1 MKKFSILVLINLIF
15 LEVKTQEILFPV
27 NPNNQNYLSGN
38 LGELRGSHFHMG
50 IDIKTFGRINE
61 PIYAA
66 DDGFVERIFISGTG
80 YGKAIYLKHNNGT
93 KTVYA
98 HLNKFNSE
106 LDKYSTNYQYRNK
119 RFKVNLL
126 HGTRFFYKKGDL
138 IGYSGNSG
146 SSGGP
151 HLHFELRDSLDNV
164 YDPLRYGF
172 KEIKDNRNPIINK
185 ISLKTLNID
194 SRINNGFGLKK
205 IDLSKSINHQKNYFV
220 QAKGEIGISL
230 LAYDKLDG
238 FENKVGIKKI
248 MLYVDDTLRIENEI
262 NLLSYAETKSVKRY
276 IEYDIFQRNRE
287 QFIKLYQDDGNKL
300 NFHQDRDDGVIRI
313 GENETKKIKVVVF
326 DSFENSNSF
335 TFYLKS
341 NEVSKNTIENFNLF
355 KNEYYNID
363 NTLVIRSK
371 LKNRDNIEYKENS
384 YLRSINYSFKDEN
397 FKYYLFDLR
406 KNNPTKIILDDSYI
420 DLNFLDP
427 VFIGK
432 KYKIEESDFS
442 IDFSKSSLFDT
453 LYFEFLKDES
463 YKFKNSHPIKNNIV
477 VTLKTKIANDH
488 NKTHV
493 YAINDDDISF
503 VGGKWDENEI
513 SFSTNSLSN
522 YKILKDT
529 IKPEIQPITVNQNII
544 SFKIDDKMSG
554 INSYEANINNEWVL
568 FEYDNKN
575 KMIISKKKNP
585 NKPFKG
591 KFVLIVLDN
600 AENKSI
606 YNINI

>member
-106 LDKYSTNYQYRNK
+106 LDKYSTNYQYSNK
-119 RFKVNLL
+119 RFKVNLFP
-126 HGTRFFYKKGDL
+126 GSRFFYKKGDL

-205 IDLSKSINHQKNYFV
+205 IDLSKSINQQKNYFV

-262 NLLSYAETKSVKRY
+262 NLLSYTETKSVKRY

-287 QFIKLYQDDGNKL
+287 QFVKLYQDDGNKL

-326 DSFENSNSF
+326 DSFENSNSY

-371 LKNRDNIEYKENS
+371 LKNRDNIEYEENS
-384 YLRSINYSFKDEN
+384 YLRSIDYSFKDEN

-406 KNNPTKIILDDSYI
+406 KNNPSKIILDDSYI
-420 DLNFLDP
+420 DLNFLNP

-442 IDFSKSSLFDT
+442 INFSKSSLFDT

-554 INSYEANINNEWVL
+554 INSYEANINDEWVL

-575 KMIISKKKNP
+575 KMIISKKKDS

-591 KFVLIVLDN
+591 KFVLIVSDN

>member
-106 LDKYSTNYQYRNK
+106 LDKYSTNYQYSNK
-119 RFKVNLL
+119 RFKVNLFP
-126 HGTRFFYKKGDL
+126 GSRFFYKKGDL

-172 KEIKDNRNPIINK
+172 KEIKDSRNPIINK

-205 IDLSKSINHQKNYFV
+205 IDLSKSINQQKNYFI

-287 QFIKLYQDDGNKL
+287 QFVKLYQDDGNKL

-326 DSFENSNSF
+326 DSFENSNSY

-371 LKNRDNIEYKENS
+371 LKNRDNIEYEENG
-384 YLRSINYSFKDEN
+384 YLRSIDYSFKDEN

-406 KNNPTKIILDDSYI
+406 KNNPSKIILDDSYI

-442 IDFSKSSLFDT
+442 INFSKSSLFDT

-463 YKFKNSHPIKNNIV
+463 YRFKNSHPIKNNIV

-554 INSYEANINNEWVL
+554 INSYEANINDEWVL

-575 KMIISKKKNP
+575 KMIISKKKDS

-591 KFVLIVLDN
+591 KFVLIVSDN

>member
-119 RFKVNLL
+119 RFKVNLFP
-126 HGTRFFYKKGDL
+126 GSRFFYKKGDL

-205 IDLSKSINHQKNYFV
+205 IDLSKSINQQKNYFV

-262 NLLSYAETKSVKRY
+262 NLLSYVETKSVKRY

-287 QFIKLYQDDGNKL
+287 QFVKLYQDDGNKL

-371 LKNRDNIEYKENS
+371 LKNRDNIEYEENS
-384 YLRSINYSFKDEN
+384 YLRSIDYSFKDEN

-406 KNNPTKIILDDSYI
+406 KNNPSKIILDDSYI
-420 DLNFLDP
+420 DLNFFDP

-442 IDFSKSSLFDT
+442 INFSKSSLFDT

-503 VGGKWDENEI
+503 VGGKWDKNEI

-554 INSYEANINNEWVL
+554 INSYEANINDEWVL

>member
-106 LDKYSTNYQYRNK
+106 LDKYSTNYQYSNK
-119 RFKVNLL
+119 RFKVNLFP
-126 HGTRFFYKKGDL
+126 GSRFFYKKGDL

-205 IDLSKSINHQKNYFV
+205 IDLSKSINQQKNYFV

-287 QFIKLYQDDGNKL
+287 QFVKLYQDDGNKL

-384 YLRSINYSFKDEN
+384 YLRSIHYSFKDEN

-442 IDFSKSSLFDT
+442 INFSKSSLFDT

-554 INSYEANINNEWVL
+554 INSYEANINDEWVL

-575 KMIISKKKNP
+575 KMIISKKKDS

-591 KFVLIVLDN
+591 KFVLIVSDN

>member
-106 LDKYSTNYQYRNK
+106 LDKYSTNYQYSNK
-119 RFKVNLL
+119 RFKVNLFP
-126 HGTRFFYKKGDL
+126 GSRFFYKKGDL

-172 KEIKDNRNPIINK
+172 KEIKDNRSPIINK

-205 IDLSKSINHQKNYFV
+205 IDLSKSINQQKNYFV

-238 FENKVGIKKI
+238 FENKVCIKKI

-287 QFIKLYQDDGNKL
+287 QFVKLYQDDGNKL

-326 DSFENSNSF
+326 DSFENSNSY

-371 LKNRDNIEYKENS
+371 LKNRDNIEYEENS
-384 YLRSINYSFKDEN
+384 YLRSIDYSFKDEN

-442 IDFSKSSLFDT
+442 INFSKSSLFDT

-463 YKFKNSHPIKNNIV
+463 YRFKNSHPIKNNIV

-488 NKTHV
+488 SKTHV

-575 KMIISKKKNP
+575 KMIISKKKDS

>member
-1 MKKFSILVLINLIF
+1 
-15 LEVKTQEILFPV
+15 
-27 NPNNQNYLSGN
+27 
-38 LGELRGSHFHMG
+38 
-50 IDIKTFGRINE
+50 
-61 PIYAA
+61 
-66 DDGFVERIFISGTG
+66 
-80 YGKAIYLKHNNGT
+80 
-93 KTVYA
+93 
-98 HLNKFNSE
+98 
-106 LDKYSTNYQYRNK
+106 
-119 RFKVNLL
+119 
-126 HGTRFFYKKGDL
+126 
-138 IGYSGNSG
+138 
-146 SSGGP
+146 
-151 HLHFELRDSLDNV
+151 
-164 YDPLRYGF
+164 
-172 KEIKDNRNPIINK
+172 
-185 ISLKTLNID
+185 
-194 SRINNGFGLKK
+194 
-205 IDLSKSINHQKNYFV
+205 
-220 QAKGEIGISL
+220 
-230 LAYDKLDG
+230 
-238 FENKVGIKKI
+238 

-287 QFIKLYQDDGNKL
+287 QFVKLYQDDGNKL

-326 DSFENSNSF
+326 DSFENSNSY

-355 KNEYYNID
+355 KNEYYNKD

-406 KNNPTKIILDDSYI
+406 KNNPSKIILDDSYI
-420 DLNFLDP
+420 DLNFLNP

-442 IDFSKSSLFDT
+442 INFSKSSLFDT
-453 LYFEFLKDES
+453 LFFEFLKDES

-488 NKTHV
+488 SKTHV

-575 KMIISKKKNP
+575 KMIISKKKDS

-591 KFVLIVLDN
+591 NFVLIVSDN

>member
-1 MKKFSILVLINLIF
+1 MKKFLILVLINFIF

-106 LDKYSTNYQYRNK
+106 LDKYSTSYQYRNK
-119 RFKVNLL
+119 RFKVNLFP
-126 HGTRFFYKKGDL
+126 GSRFFYKKGDL

-172 KEIKDNRNPIINK
+172 KEIKDNRNPIIDK
-185 ISLKTLNID
+185 ISLKTLNIN

-205 IDLSKSINHQKNYFV
+205 IDLSKSINLRKNNFI
-220 QAKGEIGISL
+220 QAKGEIGISV

-248 MLYVDDTLRIENEI
+248 RLYVDDTLRVENEI
-262 NLLSYAETKSVKRY
+262 NLLSYSETKSVKRY
-276 IEYDIFQRNRE
+276 IEYDIFQKNRE
-287 QFIKLYQDDGNKL
+287 QFVKLYQDDGNKL
-300 NFHQDRDDGVIRI
+300 NFHQDRDKGVIRI
-313 GENETKKIKVVVF
+313 GKNETKKIKVVVF
-326 DSFENSNSF
+326 DSFENNNSF

-341 NEVSKNTIENFNLF
+341 NEVSKNRIENFNLF

-371 LKNRDNIEYKENS
+371 LKNRDNIEYEENS
-384 YLRSINYSFKDEN
+384 HLRSIDYSFKDEN

-406 KNNPTKIILDDSYI
+406 KNSPSKIILDDSKI

-432 KYKIEESDFS
+432 KYKIEEDDFS
-442 IDFSKSSLFDT
+442 INFSKSSLFDT

-477 VTLKTKIANDH
+477 VTLKTKKANDQ
-488 NKTHV
+488 NKTHI

-513 SFSTNSLSN
+513 SFSTNSLLN

-529 IKPEIQPITVNQNII
+529 IKPEIQPITINQNII

-554 INSYEANINNEWVL
+554 INSYEASINNEWIL

-585 NKPFKG
+585 NIPFKG
-591 KFVLIVLDN
+591 KFVLIVSDN

>member
-80 YGKAIYLKHNNGT
+80 YGKAIYIKHNNGT

-106 LDKYSTNYQYRNK
+106 LDKYSTNYQYSNK
-119 RFKVNLL
+119 RFKVNLFP
-126 HGTRFFYKKGDL
+126 GSRFFYKKGDL

-205 IDLSKSINHQKNYFV
+205 IDLSKSINQQKNYFV

-287 QFIKLYQDDGNKL
+287 QFVKLYQDDGNKL

-371 LKNRDNIEYKENS
+371 LKNRDNIEYEENS
-384 YLRSINYSFKDEN
+384 YLRSIDYSFKDEN

-442 IDFSKSSLFDT
+442 INFSKSSLFDT

>member
-1 MKKFSILVLINLIF
+1 MKKFLILVLINFIF

-106 LDKYSTNYQYRNK
+106 LDKYSTSYQYRNK
-119 RFKVNLL
+119 RFKVNLFP
-126 HGTRFFYKKGDL
+126 GSRFFYKKGDL

-172 KEIKDNRNPIINK
+172 KEIKDNRNPIIDK
-185 ISLKTLNID
+185 ISLKTLNIN

-205 IDLSKSINHQKNYFV
+205 IDLSKSINLRKNNFI
-220 QAKGEIGISL
+220 QAKGEIGISV

-248 MLYVDDTLRIENEI
+248 RLYVDDTLRVENEI
-262 NLLSYAETKSVKRY
+262 NLLSYSETKSVKRY

-287 QFIKLYQDDGNKL
+287 QFVKLYQDDGNKL
-300 NFHQDRDDGVIRI
+300 NFHQDRDKGVIRI
-313 GENETKKIKVVVF
+313 GKNETKKIKVVVF
-326 DSFENSNSF
+326 DSFENNNSF

-341 NEVSKNTIENFNLF
+341 NEVSKNRIENFNLF

-371 LKNRDNIEYKENS
+371 LKNRDNIEYEENS
-384 YLRSINYSFKDEN
+384 HLRSIDYSFKDEN

-406 KNNPTKIILDDSYI
+406 KNSPSKIILDDSKI

-432 KYKIEESDFS
+432 KYKIEEDDFS
-442 IDFSKSSLFDT
+442 INFSKSSLFDT

-477 VTLKTKIANDH
+477 VTLKTKKANDQ
-488 NKTHV
+488 NKTHI

-513 SFSTNSLSN
+513 SFSTNSLLN

-529 IKPEIQPITVNQNII
+529 IKPEIQPITINQNII

-554 INSYEANINNEWVL
+554 INSYEASINNEWIL

-585 NKPFKG
+585 NIPFKG
-591 KFVLIVLDN
+591 KFVLIVSDN

>member
-1 MKKFSILVLINLIF
+1 MKKFLILVLINFIF

-106 LDKYSTNYQYRNK
+106 LDKYSTSYQYRNK
-119 RFKVNLL
+119 LFKVNLFP
-126 HGTRFFYKKGDL
+126 GSRFFYKKGDL

-172 KEIKDNRNPIINK
+172 KEIKDNRNPIIDK
-185 ISLKTLNID
+185 ISLKTLNIN

-205 IDLSKSINHQKNYFV
+205 IDLSKSINLRKNNFI
-220 QAKGEIGISL
+220 QAKGEIGISV

-248 MLYVDDTLRIENEI
+248 RLYVDDTLRVENEI
-262 NLLSYAETKSVKRY
+262 NLLSYSETKSVKRY

-287 QFIKLYQDDGNKL
+287 QFVKLYQDDGNKL
-300 NFHQDRDDGVIRI
+300 NFHQDRDKGVIRI
-313 GENETKKIKVVVF
+313 GKNETKKIKVVVF
-326 DSFENSNSF
+326 DSFENNNSF

-341 NEVSKNTIENFNLF
+341 NEVSKNRIENFNLF

-371 LKNRDNIEYKENS
+371 LKNRDNIEYEENS
-384 YLRSINYSFKDEN
+384 HLRSIDYSFKDEN

-406 KNNPTKIILDDSYI
+406 KNSPSKIILDDSKI

-432 KYKIEESDFS
+432 KYKIEEDDFS
-442 IDFSKSSLFDT
+442 INFSKSSLFDT

-477 VTLKTKIANDH
+477 VTLKTKKANDQ
-488 NKTHV
+488 NKTHI

-513 SFSTNSLSN
+513 SFSTNSLLN

-529 IKPEIQPITVNQNII
+529 IKPEIQPKTINQNII

-554 INSYEANINNEWVL
+554 INSYEASINNEWIL

-585 NKPFKG
+585 NIPFKG
-591 KFVLIVLDN
+591 KFVLIVSDN

>member
-119 RFKVNLL
+119 RFKVNLFP
-126 HGTRFFYKKGDL
+126 GSRFFYKKGDI

-262 NLLSYAETKSVKRY
+262 TLLSYAETKSVKRY

-287 QFIKLYQDDGNKL
+287 QFVKLYQDDGNKL

-371 LKNRDNIEYKENS
+371 LKNRDNIEYEENS
-384 YLRSINYSFKDEN
+384 YLRSIDYSFKDEN

-406 KNNPTKIILDDSYI
+406 KNNPSKIILDDSYI

-463 YKFKNSHPIKNNIV
+463 FKFKNSHPIKNNIV

-529 IKPEIQPITVNQNII
+529 IKPEIQPITINQNII
-544 SFKIDDKMSG
+544 SFKIDDVMSG

-575 KMIISKKKNP
+575 KMIISKKKDS

-591 KFVLIVLDN
+591 KFVLIVSDN

>member
-1 MKKFSILVLINLIF
+1 MCIRDS
-15 LEVKTQEILFPV
+15 
-27 NPNNQNYLSGN
+27 YLSGN

-119 RFKVNLL
+119 RFKVNLFP
-126 HGTRFFYKKGDL
+126 GSRFFYKKGDL

-205 IDLSKSINHQKNYFV
+205 IDLSKSINQQKNYFV

-276 IEYDIFQRNRE
+276 IEYD
-287 QFIKLYQDDGNKL
+287 L
-300 NFHQDRDDGVIRI
+300 
-313 GENETKKIKVVVF
+313 
-326 DSFENSNSF
+326 
-335 TFYLKS
+335 
-341 NEVSKNTIENFNLF
+341 
-355 KNEYYNID
+355 
-363 NTLVIRSK
+363 
-371 LKNRDNIEYKENS
+371 
-384 YLRSINYSFKDEN
+384 
-397 FKYYLFDLR
+397 
-406 KNNPTKIILDDSYI
+406 
-420 DLNFLDP
+420 
-427 VFIGK
+427 
-432 KYKIEESDFS
+432 
-442 IDFSKSSLFDT
+442 SLI
-453 LYFEFLKDES
+453 
-463 YKFKNSHPIKNNIV
+463 HI
-477 VTLKTKIANDH
+477 
-488 NKTHV
+488 
-493 YAINDDDISF
+493 
-503 VGGKWDENEI
+503 
-513 SFSTNSLSN
+513 
-522 YKILKDT
+522 
-529 IKPEIQPITVNQNII
+529 
-544 SFKIDDKMSG
+544 
-554 INSYEANINNEWVL
+554 
-568 FEYDNKN
+568 
-575 KMIISKKKNP
+575 
-585 NKPFKG
+585 
-591 KFVLIVLDN
+591 
-600 AENKSI
+600 
-606 YNINI
+606 

>member
-38 LGELRGSHFHMG
+38 LGELRGTRFHMG

-119 RFKVNLL
+119 QFKVNLFP
-126 HGTRFFYKKGDL
+126 GSRFFYKKGDL

-151 HLHFELRDSLDNV
+151 HLHFELRDSLNNV

-205 IDLSKSINHQKNYFV
+205 IDLSKSINQQKNYFV

-287 QFIKLYQDDGNKL
+287 QFVKLYQDDGNKL
-300 NFHQDRDDGVIRI
+300 NFHQDSDDGVIRI

-371 LKNRDNIEYKENS
+371 LKNRDNIEYEENS

-406 KNNPTKIILDDSYI
+406 KNNPSKIILDDSYI

-529 IKPEIQPITVNQNII
+529 IKPEIQPITINQNII
-544 SFKIDDKMSG
+544 TFKIDDKMSG
-554 INSYEANINNEWVL
+554 INSYEANINDEWVL

-591 KFVLIVLDN
+591 KFVLIVSDN

>member
-1 MKKFSILVLINLIF
+1 MKKFLILVLINFIF

-106 LDKYSTNYQYRNK
+106 LDKYSTSYQYRNK
-119 RFKVNLL
+119 LFKVNLFP
-126 HGTRFFYKKGDL
+126 GSRFFYKKGDL

-172 KEIKDNRNPIINK
+172 KEIKDNRNPIIDK
-185 ISLKTLNID
+185 ISLKTLNIN

-205 IDLSKSINHQKNYFV
+205 IDLSKSINLRKNNFI
-220 QAKGEIGISL
+220 QAKGEIGISV

-248 MLYVDDTLRIENEI
+248 RLYVDDTLRVENEI
-262 NLLSYAETKSVKRY
+262 NLLSYSETKSVKRY

-287 QFIKLYQDDGNKL
+287 QFVKLYQDDGNKL
-300 NFHQDRDDGVIRI
+300 NFHQDRDKGVIRI
-313 GENETKKIKVVVF
+313 GKNETKKIKVVVF
-326 DSFENSNSF
+326 DSFENNNSF

-341 NEVSKNTIENFNLF
+341 NEVSKNRIENFNLF

-371 LKNRDNIEYKENS
+371 LKNRDNIEYEENS
-384 YLRSINYSFKDEN
+384 HLRSIDYSFKDEN

-406 KNNPTKIILDDSYI
+406 KNSPSKIILDDSKI
-420 DLNFLDP
+420 DLNFLVP

-432 KYKIEESDFS
+432 KYKIEEDDFS
-442 IDFSKSSLFDT
+442 INFSKSSLFDT

-477 VTLKTKIANDH
+477 VTLKTKKANDQ
-488 NKTHV
+488 NKTHI

-513 SFSTNSLSN
+513 SFSTNSLLN

-529 IKPEIQPITVNQNII
+529 IKPEIQPITINQNII

-554 INSYEANINNEWVL
+554 INSYEASINNEWIL

-585 NKPFKG
+585 NIPFKG
-591 KFVLIVLDN
+591 KFVLIVSDN

>member
-1 MKKFSILVLINLIF
+1 MKKFLILVLINFIF

-106 LDKYSTNYQYRNK
+106 LDKYSTSYQYRNK
-119 RFKVNLL
+119 RFKVNLFP
-126 HGTRFFYKKGDL
+126 GSRFFYKKGDL

-172 KEIKDNRNPIINK
+172 KEIKDNRNPIIDK
-185 ISLKTLNID
+185 ISLKTLNIN

-205 IDLSKSINHQKNYFV
+205 IDLSKSINLRKNNFI
-220 QAKGEIGISL
+220 QAKGEIGISV

-248 MLYVDDTLRIENEI
+248 RLYVDDTLRVENEI
-262 NLLSYAETKSVKRY
+262 TLLSYSETKSVKRY

-287 QFIKLYQDDGNKL
+287 QFVKLYQDDGNKL
-300 NFHQDRDDGVIRI
+300 NFHQDRDKGVIRI
-313 GENETKKIKVVVF
+313 GKNETKKIKVVVF
-326 DSFENSNSF
+326 DSFENNNSF

-341 NEVSKNTIENFNLF
+341 NEVSKNRIENFNLF

-371 LKNRDNIEYKENS
+371 LKNRDNIEYEENS
-384 YLRSINYSFKDEN
+384 HLRSIDYSFKDEN

-406 KNNPTKIILDDSYI
+406 KNSPSKIILDDSKI

-432 KYKIEESDFS
+432 KYKIEEDDFS
-442 IDFSKSSLFDT
+442 INFSKSSLFDT

-477 VTLKTKIANDH
+477 VTLKTKKANDQ
-488 NKTHV
+488 NKTHI

-513 SFSTNSLSN
+513 SFSTNSLLN

-529 IKPEIQPITVNQNII
+529 IKPEIQPKTINQNII

-554 INSYEANINNEWVL
+554 INSYEASINNEWIL

-585 NKPFKG
+585 NIPFKG
-591 KFVLIVLDN
+591 KFVLIVSDN

>member
-1 MKKFSILVLINLIF
+1 MKKFLILVLINFIF

-106 LDKYSTNYQYRNK
+106 LDKYSTSYQYRNK
-119 RFKVNLL
+119 RFKVNLFP
-126 HGTRFFYKKGDL
+126 GSRFFYKKGDL

-172 KEIKDNRNPIINK
+172 KEIKDNRNPIIDK
-185 ISLKTLNID
+185 ISLKTLNIN

-205 IDLSKSINHQKNYFV
+205 IDLSKSINLRKNNFI
-220 QAKGEIGISL
+220 QAKGEIGISV

-248 MLYVDDTLRIENEI
+248 RLYVDDTLRVENEI
-262 NLLSYAETKSVKRY
+262 NLLSYSETKSVKRY

-287 QFIKLYQDDGNKL
+287 QFVKLYQDDGNKL
-300 NFHQDRDDGVIRI
+300 NFHQDRDKGVIRI
-313 GENETKKIKVVVF
+313 GKNETKKIKVVVF
-326 DSFENSNSF
+326 DSFENNNSF

-341 NEVSKNTIENFNLF
+341 NEVSKNRIENFNLF

-371 LKNRDNIEYKENS
+371 LKNRDNIEYEENS
-384 YLRSINYSFKDEN
+384 HLRSIDYSFKDEN

-406 KNNPTKIILDDSYI
+406 KNSPSKIILDDSKI

-432 KYKIEESDFS
+432 KYKIEEDDFS
-442 IDFSKSSLFDT
+442 INFSKSSLFDT

-477 VTLKTKIANDH
+477 VTLKTKKANDQ
-488 NKTHV
+488 NKTHI

-513 SFSTNSLSN
+513 SFSTNSLLN

-529 IKPEIQPITVNQNII
+529 IKPEIQPKTINQNII

-554 INSYEANINNEWVL
+554 INSYEASINNEWIL

-585 NKPFKG
+585 NIPFKG
-591 KFVLIVLDN
+591 KFVLIVSDN

>member
-106 LDKYSTNYQYRNK
+106 LDKYSTNYQYSNK
-119 RFKVNLL
+119 RFKVNLFP
-126 HGTRFFYKKGDL
+126 GSRFFYKKGDL

-185 ISLKTLNID
+185 ISLKTLNIH

-205 IDLSKSINHQKNYFV
+205 IDLSKSINQQKKYFV

-287 QFIKLYQDDGNKL
+287 QFVKLYQDDGNKL

-313 GENETKKIKVVVF
+313 GENETKKIKIVVF

-371 LKNRDNIEYKENS
+371 LKNRDNIEYEENS
-384 YLRSINYSFKDEN
+384 YLRSIDYSFKDEN

-406 KNNPTKIILDDSYI
+406 KNNPSKIILDDSYI

-442 IDFSKSSLFDT
+442 INFSKSSLFDT

-554 INSYEANINNEWVL
+554 INSYEANINDEWVL

-575 KMIISKKKNP
+575 KMIISKKKDS

-591 KFVLIVLDN
+591 KFVLIVSDN